1 MLIRFLIV
9 LLGAASAGWTQP
21 AAEQVEANE
30 AQRAAWGMND
40 AQYRLVHPSRR
51 PGGDTYAYWTERNRG
66 PHGNLLER
74 VPGGPRR
81 PVKL

>member
-1 MLIRFLIV
+1 MITRV
-9 LLGAASAGWTQP
+9 LLVLICTSAMTLAQP
-21 AAEQVEANE
+21 SAEAVEAAE

-74 VPGGPRR
+74 VAGGPRR